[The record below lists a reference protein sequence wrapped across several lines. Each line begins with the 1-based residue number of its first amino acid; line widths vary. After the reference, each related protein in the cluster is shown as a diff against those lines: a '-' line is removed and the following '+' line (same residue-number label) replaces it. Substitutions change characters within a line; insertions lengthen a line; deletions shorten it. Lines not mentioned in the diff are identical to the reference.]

1 MEYRGIA
8 QLVEYRSPKP
18 WVAGS
23 NPPAPAKT
31 EAKWLRFFSFWCV
44 LFCISLSKAVITEFL
59 NAFRAKNP
67 FSLSVVSVYSN
78 RSVCH
83 SIKKAATVST
93 QLQKTS
99 GLPQILI
106 VAVALLSLFTPTQFL
121 MCYRQKSFV
130 MPLSIEVSF
139 FT

>member
-1 MEYRGIA
+1 MFYAHRPT
-8 QLVEYRSPKP
+8 PKP

-44 LFCISLSKAVITEFL
+44 LFCISLSKAEMTKFF
-59 NAFRAKNP
+59 NAFRSKSP
-67 FSLSVVSVYSN
+67 SSLSNNSNCSN
-78 RSVCH
+78 RSVCY
-83 SIKKAATVST
+83 SITKAATVST

-106 VAVALLSLFTPTQFL
+106 VAVALLSLFTPMQFL
-121 MCYRQKSFV
+121 IDKIARRYIRIFSY
-130 MPLSIEVSF
+130 L
-139 FT
+139 